1 MEKNFKI
8 PDGVTD
14 LDAVLETIRGH
25 KARNAD
31 VFEVKKTYKRRNAV
45 AQKTTDPVDTDL
57 VGTAVDLM
65 ENDEVATTGSDGDI
79 IRKILDEAS
88 RGFYIA
94 YDRATPG
101 YFPYVYTQEPELEFE
116 DHGYRYVGV
125 GEYDAEGIRFDDVE
139 PFDLVM
145 SPHFGCPLSVKVN
158 MPLKDFLEH
167 NGLAISI
174 SRKGYSKSASLPTI
188 TIISKPDNEEQ

>member
-14 LDAVLETIRGH
+14 IDNVLE
-25 KARNAD
+25 
-31 VFEVKKTYKRRNAV
+31 VVKTYKRRNAV
-45 AQKTTDPVDTDL
+45 AQKAADPVDTDL
-57 VGTAVDLM
+57 VGAAVDLM
-65 ENDEVATTGSDGDI
+65 ENDEAATTDSDGDI
-79 IRKILDEAS
+79 IRKILDEAD

-94 YDRATPG
+94 YDRTSPG
-101 YFPYVYTQEPELEFE
+101 YFAYVYTQEPELEFE

-125 GEYDAEGIRFDDVE
+125 GEYDVEGIRFDGVE
-139 PFDLVM
+139 PFDLVTGL
-145 SPHFGCPLSVKVN
+145 HFGCPVSVRVN

-174 SRKGYSKSASLPTI
+174 KRKGHDKSVFVTSLPTI
-188 TIISKPDNEEQ
+188 TIIRRPDNGEQ